1 MRLDWN
7 DIKASAAKFAAE
19 WNDARYERSETQT
32 FYNEFFE
39 LFGVTRRRVAC
50 LKDHELPR
58 YILLSDFQNFELYDL
73 DIAPDQPLRF
83 RLQDLP
89 NHVQDFGFIVGQE
102 RRIFRDQ
109 DPANIEASELMGALH
124 DALDEAGYRGPQLER
139 FLVRLLFCLFADDTG
154 IFQPIGIFEEFLR
167 DRTREDGSDLG
178 PLLSKLFEVLDT
190 PKEERGKKL
199 DADLARFDYINGD
212 LFHESR
218 CRISTAPCAKSFCV
232 PATSIGKRFRPRS
245 LARCFNR

>member
-7 DIKASAAKFAAE
+7 DIKASAAKFTAE

-89 NHVQDFGFIVGQE
+89 DHV
-102 RRIFRDQ
+102 
-109 DPANIEASELMGALH
+109 
-124 DALDEAGYRGPQLER
+124 
-139 FLVRLLFCLFADDTG
+139 
-154 IFQPIGIFEEFLR
+154 
-167 DRTREDGSDLG
+167 
-178 PLLSKLFEVLDT
+178 
-190 PKEERGKKL
+190 
-199 DADLARFDYINGD
+199 
-212 LFHESR
+212 
-218 CRISTAPCAKSFCV
+218 
-232 PATSIGKRFRPRS
+232 
-245 LARCFNR
+245 